1 MPMPKSELRK
11 SVLFSVLACGSVFS
25 FPTSC
30 VRRRTNPLVPSGPRA
45 IYAVGGV
52 CTPPPFKQSGRVGR
66 AARRA
71 SPSHAQWSSPISTPA
86 VRPQKGRG
94 GLPSAAVLVCLL
106 EVAHRGQLRPRR
118 KDGPSFP
125 EGPAG
130 QDPPRIRG
138 GRTRRR
144 APSLLEG
151 AGRSYHSPADGL
163 GIVPAVPS
171 LASDQQL
178 LVW

>member
-1 MPMPKSELRK
+1 MGHGDLPPAALRV
-11 SVLFSVLACGSVFS
+11 SLM
-25 FPTSC
+25 
-30 VRRRTNPLVPSGPRA
+30 
-45 IYAVGGV
+45 
-52 CTPPPFKQSGRVGR
+52 
-66 AARRA
+66 
-71 SPSHAQWSSPISTPA
+71 
-86 VRPQKGRG
+86 
-94 GLPSAAVLVCLL
+94 
-106 EVAHRGQLRPRR
+106 EVAQRGQLRPRR

-151 AGRSYHSPADGL
+151 AGRSYLSPADGL

-171 LASDQQL
+171 LASDRY
-178 LVW
+178 